1 MLTRAPPSR
10 PAGSGGPRR
19 RRGLGGRLDETSA
32 PRAASWSAS
41 RPGSVVRSC
50 SRSSRRRPQG
60 RGVPAQADR
69 GAGTGSHDHEVLLP
83 ATCPATTSAR
93 SRPAGG
99 SNAPAGPV
107 AFGGPTTRD
116 SRKTRSA
123 PRSRSRPT
131 RYQRPC
137 QATTPR
143 LHAPAG
149 WDVLVRA
156 LVAELELAAVAGGG
170 VAGLE
175 RGLPGVQAGLE
186 RDGARAVDVDTG
198 GLELDEGTHARRR
211 PAARTPEPQGQADGG
226 RFLTGQPD
234 LGEFVVGPGDAV
246 AVLGVEDAG
255 PPGLQGHAHLAE
267 LGLVALEHPLE
278 RLVGLLGAGRR
289 RRSRARSRGSSPRSR
304 TGRC

>member
-19 RRGLGGRLDETSA
+19 RRG
-32 PRAASWSAS
+32 PRGAT
-41 RPGSVVRSC
+41 RR
-50 SRSSRRRPQG
+50 RRRPRGPRAG
-60 RGVPAQADR
+60 RPAGPARSCAAAAGRLRRRPGPGAWPVPAQADR

-107 AFGGPTTRD
+107 TFGGPTTRD

-137 QATTPR
+137 QATTPHGCTR
-143 LHAPAG
+143 RRAG
-149 WDVLVRA
+149 RPHRP

-175 RGLPGVQAGLE
+175 RGLSGVQARLE

-198 GLELDEGTHARRR
+198 GLELDEGTVRGAGQLRGL
-211 PAARTPEPQGQADGG
+211 PEPQGQADGG
-226 RFLTGQPD
+226 RFLAGQ
-234 LGEFVVGPGDAV
+234 
-246 AVLGVEDAG
+246 
-255 PPGLQGHAHLAE
+255 
-267 LGLVALEHPLE
+267 
-278 RLVGLLGAGRR
+278 RIS
-289 RRSRARSRGSSPRSR
+289 RSS
-304 TGRC
+304 